1 MLMKKYGMK
10 ERTNRMKLA
19 SKENEAGKQRGRKRE
34 DKKVT
39 YAAVPH
45 EKREGDGGDH
55 EKDIN

>member
-10 ERTNRMKLA
+10 ERTKWMKLA
-19 SKENEAGKQRGRKRE
+19 SKEDEAGRQRGRKRD
-34 DKKVT
+34 DKKAI

-55 EKDIN
+55 EK